1 MSGKLTLGVAKG
13 RWVRDR
19 HKLGS
24 RGANLVEFAVLAPLL
39 ILLLFG
45 IIEFAWVFSINLD
58 IRHGAREGARLAA
71 TDDLTP
77 GAEVAD
83 ICDRMD
89 VANDP
94 QTEISI
100 TRTGDAI
107 GDDIT
112 VTVESPVRTL
122 TGIFNPFLSPSTQ
135 LNSTIIIRQ
144 EQVPSWSQ
152 IGSLTACP

>member
-1 MSGKLTLGVAKG
+1 MQRVVWAG
-13 RWVRDR
+13 R
-19 HKLGS
+19 HKSGE
-24 RGANLVEFAVLAPLL
+24 RGANLVEFAILAPLL

-71 TDDLTP
+71 TNDLTV
-77 GAEVAD
+77 GAEVAH
-83 ICDRMD
+83 ICGRMD

-100 TRTGDAI
+100 TRSGNVI

-122 TGIFNPFLSPSTQ
+122 TGIFDPFLSPSTR

-144 EQVPSWSQ
+144 EQAPLW
-152 IGSLTACP
+152 IPIASLTACP